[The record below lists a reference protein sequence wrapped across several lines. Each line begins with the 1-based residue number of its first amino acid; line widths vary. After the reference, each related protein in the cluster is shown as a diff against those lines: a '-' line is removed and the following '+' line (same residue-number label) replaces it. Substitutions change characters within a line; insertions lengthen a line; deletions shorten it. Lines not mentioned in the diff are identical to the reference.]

1 MASRLCGLL
10 TARFLLHIRAYDT
23 KKLYISRNGRA
34 PEAHTLSLFQAV
46 GGRVVSDFG
55 EDPVTRAE
63 LDNEAAPEHI
73 AMCDATLQRGR
84 GEDIEEQDRGFVRGA
99 LPLVTIV

>member
-1 MASRLCGLL
+1 M
-10 TARFLLHIRAYDT
+10 
-23 KKLYISRNGRA
+23 
-34 PEAHTLSLFQAV
+34 
-46 GGRVVSDFG
+46 VSDFG

-84 GEDIEEQDRGFVRGA
+84 GEDIEEQDRGFVHGSST
-99 LPLVTIV
+99 LVTTV